1 MFKRLTVK
9 KIGCLM
15 AHIQSVTRGSF
26 LKPLVPLFI
35 CLENVNNNT
44 PYLIK
49 SENAFSGLP
58 ELPHILNERGLYL
71 LQIG

>member
-15 AHIQSVTRGSF
+15 AHIQSVTQGSF
-26 LKPLVPLFI
+26 LKPLVPLFL

-44 PYLIK
+44 PHLIK
-49 SENAFSGLP
+49 VENAFSGLP
-58 ELPHILNERGLYL
+58 ELPRILNECGLYL
-71 LQIG
+71 LQVG